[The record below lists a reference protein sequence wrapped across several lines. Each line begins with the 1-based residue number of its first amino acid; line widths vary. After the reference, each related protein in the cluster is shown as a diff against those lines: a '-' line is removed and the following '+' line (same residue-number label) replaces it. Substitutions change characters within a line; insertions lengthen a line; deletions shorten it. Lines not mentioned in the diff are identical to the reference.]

1 MPYLKLSAACLAYG
15 HVPLL
20 DHADFQLDPGERV
33 ALIGRNGTG
42 KSSLLAAM
50 AAGTGRGRLDDGE
63 VWVQPGIRVGYV
75 PQEPPFDPAM
85 TVFQA
90 VVSGMGETSAL
101 LAEYH
106 DVSHQLAEG
115 VGDHDALLARMD
127 SLQHE
132 LEARGAWAY
141 EAQAERVIDRFGL
154 DPEASVGALSGGQK
168 KRLALAQALAV
179 APEVLLLDEPT
190 NHLDIAAIEWLENL
204 LIESGVTLFFITHDR
219 SFLDRVC
226 TRIVEL
232 DRGKL
237 ASFPGSFTQ
246 YQQRKEAMLHEES
259 LANARADKLLKEEEV
274 WIRKGVEARRTRA
287 VFRVQRL
294 DKLRAERQA
303 RRERMGKV
311 NLQLDSGDKSGK
323 LVAELEHVNKAYGER
338 QIVRDFSARIQ
349 RGDKIGL
356 IGPNGAGKTTL
367 LRLILGELQPD
378 SGIVRQGTKMEIAYF
393 DQFRTQLNPDSTL
406 ADVISPGSDYVEIGG
421 ARKHVIGYLEDFL
434 FAPERARSPVS
445 SLSGGERNRLLL
457 ARLFAKPA
465 NVLVLDEPTNDLD
478 IETLELLEEL
488 LQTYEGTLFL
498 VSHDRTFLDNVVTQ
512 TIAAEGEGGWKE
524 YAGGYSDWAGYKAS
538 LAKEAASKAKAEARP
553 VAKPAEVPRA
563 KADKLSWK
571 EQRELEALPGKI
583 AALEGEQAELTKLL
597 EDPAIYQRDV
607 RPRRRRPNGWLPSTM
622 NSCSAWSV
630 GRPWNPAPGDAS
642 SRLALP
648 QGAFCPSASRAGIGS
663 SPRRWRTA
671 SGVMLSSSP
680 ISLKS
685 SGRAASSQPCEEWRA
700 SLTAR
705 MTFLTRG

>member
-356 IGPNGAGKTTL
+356 IGPNGAGKTTR

-597 EDPAIYQRDV
+597 EDPTIYQRD
-607 RPRRRRPNGWLPSTM
+607 
-622 NSCSAWSV
+622 A
-630 GRPWNPAPGDAS
+630 PAAQKAAE
-642 SRLALP
+642 RLAAIDDELM
-648 QGAFCPSASRAGIGS
+648 QCLERWEALESRAG
-663 SPRRWRTA
+663 
-671 SGVMLSSSP
+671 
-680 ISLKS
+680 
-685 SGRAASSQPCEEWRA
+685 
-700 SLTAR
+700 
-705 MTFLTRG
+705 

>member
-20 DHADFQLDPGERV
+20 DHADFLLDPGERV

-42 KSSLLAAM
+42 KSSLLAAL
-50 AAGTGRGRLDDGE
+50 AAGSGRGKLDDGE

-75 PQEPPFDPAM
+75 PQEPPFDAES
-85 TVFQA
+85 TVFAA
-90 VVSGMGETSAL
+90 VVSGMGETSAVL
-101 LAEYH
+101 TEYH
-106 DVSHQLAEG
+106 AVSHQMAEG
-115 VGDHDALLARMD
+115 EGDHDALMIRMEA
-127 SLQHE
+127 LQHE
-132 LEARGAWAY
+132 LEVRGAWAI
-141 EAQAERVIDRFGL
+141 EAQAEKVIDRFGL
-154 DPEASVGALSGGQK
+154 DQEAKVGSLSGGQK
-168 KRLALAQALAV
+168 KRLALAQALAQ

-204 LIESGVTLFFITHDR
+204 LIDSGVTLFFITHDR

-237 ASFPGSFTQ
+237 ASFPGNFSQ
-246 YQQRKEAMLHEES
+246 YQQRKEAMLHEEA
-259 LANARADKLLKEEEV
+259 LANARADKLLKEEEI

-294 DKLRAERQA
+294 DQLRAERQA

-311 NLQLDSGDKSGK
+311 NLQLDAGDKSGK
-323 LVAELEHVNKAYGER
+323 LVAELEHVYKAYGQR

-367 LRLILGELQPD
+367 LRMILGELQPD
-378 SGIVRQGTKMEIAYF
+378 AGIVRLGTKIDVAYF
-393 DQFRTQLNPDSTL
+393 DQFRTQLDPNSTL
-406 ADVISPGSDYVEIGG
+406 SDVISPGSDWVEIGG

-478 IETLELLEEL
+478 IDTLELLEEL
-488 LQTYEGTLFL
+488 LAKYDGTLFL

-512 TIAAEGEGGWKE
+512 TIAAEGDGVWKE
-524 YAGGYSDWAGYKAS
+524 YAGGYSDWANYQASVRKAADK
-538 LAKEAASKAKAEARP
+538 AKVEVKPVARPAEASKPKT
-553 VAKPAEVPRA
+553 
-563 KADKLSWK
+563 DKLSWK
-571 EQRELEALPGKI
+571 EQRELEALPEKI
-583 AALEGEQAELTKLL
+583 AALESEQAALTARL
-597 EDPAIYQRDV
+597 EDPAIYQTD
-607 RPRRRRPNGWLPSTM
+607 
-622 NSCSAWSV
+622 
-630 GRPWNPAPGDAS
+630 PGAAQQAAE
-642 SRLALP
+642 RLAVIDDELM
-648 QGAFCPSASRAGIGS
+648 GLLERWEALEARAGNAG
-663 SPRRWRTA
+663 
-671 SGVMLSSSP
+671 
-680 ISLKS
+680 
-685 SGRAASSQPCEEWRA
+685 
-700 SLTAR
+700 
-705 MTFLTRG
+705 

>member
-1 MPYLKLSAACLAYG
+1 MPYLKLTDACLAYG

-20 DHADFQLDPGERV
+20 DHSDFLLDPGERV

-50 AAGTGRGRLDDGE
+50 PAGTGKGRLDDGE

-85 TVFQA
+85 NVFQA

-106 DVSHQLAEG
+106 DVSHQLADG
-115 VGDHDALLARMD
+115 LGDHDALLARMD
-127 SLQHE
+127 TLQHE

-154 DPEASVGALSGGQK
+154 DPEASVGSLSGGQK

-237 ASFPGSFTQ
+237 ASFPGNFSK
-246 YQQRKEAMLHEES
+246 YQERKEAQLHEEA
-259 LANARADKLLKEEEV
+259 LANARADKVLKEEEV

-311 NLQLDSGDKSGK
+311 NLQLDAGDKSGK
-323 LVAELEHVNKAYGER
+323 LVAELEHVGKRFGQR
-338 QIVRDFSARIQ
+338 VIVDDFSIRIQ

-367 LRLILGELQPD
+367 LRMILSELQPD
-378 SGIVRQGTKMEIAYF
+378 SGTVRLGTKIDVAYF
-393 DQFRTQLNPDSTL
+393 DQFRTQLNPDSSL
-406 ADVISPGSDYVEIGG
+406 VDVISPGSDYVEIGG
-421 ARKHVIGYLEDFL
+421 ARKQI
-434 FAPERARSPVS
+434 
-445 SLSGGERNRLLL
+445 
-457 ARLFAKPA
+457 
-465 NVLVLDEPTNDLD
+465 
-478 IETLELLEEL
+478 
-488 LQTYEGTLFL
+488 
-498 VSHDRTFLDNVVTQ
+498 
-512 TIAAEGEGGWKE
+512 
-524 YAGGYSDWAGYKAS
+524 
-538 LAKEAASKAKAEARP
+538 
-553 VAKPAEVPRA
+553 
-563 KADKLSWK
+563 
-571 EQRELEALPGKI
+571 
-583 AALEGEQAELTKLL
+583 
-597 EDPAIYQRDV
+597 
-607 RPRRRRPNGWLPSTM
+607 
-622 NSCSAWSV
+622 
-630 GRPWNPAPGDAS
+630 
-642 SRLALP
+642 
-648 QGAFCPSASRAGIGS
+648 
-663 SPRRWRTA
+663 
-671 SGVMLSSSP
+671 
-680 ISLKS
+680 
-685 SGRAASSQPCEEWRA
+685 GRASCRERV
-700 SLTAR
+700 
-705 MTFLTRG
+705 

>member
-1 MPYLKLSAACLAYG
+1 M
-15 HVPLL
+15 
-20 DHADFQLDPGERV
+20 
-33 ALIGRNGTG
+33 
-42 KSSLLAAM
+42 
-50 AAGTGRGRLDDGE
+50 
-63 VWVQPGIRVGYV
+63 
-75 PQEPPFDPAM
+75 
-85 TVFQA
+85 
-90 VVSGMGETSAL
+90 
-101 LAEYH
+101 
-106 DVSHQLAEG
+106 DV
-115 VGDHDALLARMD
+115 
-127 SLQHE
+127 LQHE

-141 EAQAERVIDRFGL
+141 EAQAERVIARFSL
-154 DPEASVGALSGGQK
+154 DPDARVGSLSGGQK

-190 NHLDIAAIEWLENL
+190 NHLDIAAIEWLETM
-204 LIESGVTLFFITHDR
+204 LIESGVTLLFITHDR

-237 ASFPGSFTQ
+237 ASYPGSFTQ
-246 YQQRKEAMLHEES
+246 YQQRKEAQLHEEA

-294 DKLRAERQA
+294 DRLRAERQA

-311 NLQLDSGDKSGK
+311 NLQLDAGDKSGK
-323 LVAELEHVNKAYGER
+323 LVAELENVSKSYGER
-338 QIVRDFSARIQ
+338 QIVANFSSRIQ

-378 SGIVRQGTKMEIAYF
+378 AGMVRQGTKMEIAYF
-393 DQFRTQLNPDSTL
+393 DQFRTQLNPDSSL
-406 ADVISPGSDYVEIGG
+406 ADIISPGSDWVEIGG

-478 IETLELLEEL
+478 IETLELLEQL
-488 LQTYEGTLFL
+488 LQDYEGTLFL

-512 TIAAEGEGGWKE
+512 TIAVEGAGAWKE
-524 YAGGYSDWAGYKAS
+524 YAGGYSDWASYQAT
-538 LAKEAASKAKAEARP
+538 LAKSAEKAKPATPTVSKAARP
-553 VAKPAEVPRA
+553 VEVSKP

-583 AALEGEQAELTKLL
+583 AGLEAEQATLTGRL
-597 EDPAIYQRDV
+597 EDPALYQTD
-607 RPRRRRPNGWLPSTM
+607 PQ
-622 NSCSAWSV
+622 A
-630 GRPWNPAPGDAS
+630 AQQAAE
-642 SRLALP
+642 RLAAIDDELLELLERWEALESR
-648 QGAFCPSASRAGIGS
+648 QGGAG
-663 SPRRWRTA
+663 
-671 SGVMLSSSP
+671 
-680 ISLKS
+680 
-685 SGRAASSQPCEEWRA
+685 
-700 SLTAR
+700 
-705 MTFLTRG
+705 

>member
-42 KSSLLAAM
+42 KSSLLAAL
-50 AAGTGRGRLDDGE
+50 AAGNGKGRLDDGE

-75 PQEPPFDPAM
+75 PQEPPFESAM
-85 TVFQA
+85 SVFQA

-106 DVSHQLAEG
+106 DVSHRMAEG
-115 VGDHDALLARMD
+115 DGDHDMLLVRLD
-127 SLQHE
+127 TLQHE

-141 EAQAERVIDRFGL
+141 EAQAEKVIARFGL
-154 DPEASVGALSGGQK
+154 DPDAVVGSLSGGQK
-168 KRLALAQALAV
+168 KRLALAQALAQ

-190 NHLDIAAIEWLENL
+190 NHLDIAAIEWLETL
-204 LIESGVTLFFITHDR
+204 LIESGMTLFFVTHDR

-237 ASFPGSFTQ
+237 ASFPGRFRQ
-246 YQQRKEAMLHEES
+246 YQERKEALLHEEA
-259 LANARADKLLKEEEV
+259 LANARADKLLKEEEI

-311 NLQLDSGDKSGK
+311 ALQLDAGDKSGK
-323 LVAELEHVNKAYGER
+323 LVAELDRVGKSFGGKPVVAE
-338 QIVRDFSARIQ
+338 FSARIQ

-367 LRLILGELQPD
+367 LRLILGELAPD
-378 SGIVRQGTKMEIAYF
+378 AGTVRLGTKMESAYF
-393 DQFRTQLNPDSTL
+393 DQFRAQLNPDSTL
-406 ADVISPGSDYVEIGG
+406 ADVISPGSDWVEIGG

-457 ARLFAKPA
+457 ARLFARPA

-488 LQTYEGTLFL
+488 LQNYEGTLFL

-512 TIAAEGEGGWKE
+512 TIAAEGDGRWRE
-524 YAGGYSDWAGYKAS
+524 YAGGYSDWAGYQAGQR
-538 LAKEAASKAKAEARP
+538 EAAGDPARNATKGE
-553 VAKPAEVPRA
+553 AKPAAKPAAAARA
-563 KADKLSWK
+563 KGDKLSWK
-571 EQRELEALPGKI
+571 EQRELEALPERI
-583 AALEGEQAELTKLL
+583 AALETEQGELTALL
-597 EDPAIYQRDV
+597 EDPTIYQRDAKAAQ
-607 RPRRRRPNGWLPSTM
+607 R
-622 NSCSAWSV
+622 A
-630 GRPWNPAPGDAS
+630 AE
-642 SRLALP
+642 RLAAIDDELL
-648 QGAFCPSASRAGIGS
+648 ALLERWEALEARAA
-663 SPRRWRTA
+663 A
-671 SGVMLSSSP
+671 SG
-680 ISLKS
+680 
-685 SGRAASSQPCEEWRA
+685 
-700 SLTAR
+700 
-705 MTFLTRG
+705 